1 MIVGTGSARGSGRRC
16 AGGLG
21 RAGVAPGDE
30 GHEGNST
37 DVPPGTVSLA
47 RPMETNSIGPELDW
61 DTEAWLEVRTRAQ
74 QAGQA
79 YIWLNLVE
87 QRLRAVVAAV
97 LRPIYEPVHGHDDWV
112 VAAAGPAGQE
122 WVQRAVAV
130 REVSRR
136 KGYLLDPADDNVLSF
151 LTLPQ
156 LRELMVQHWP
166 CFEPYVDDRRDVEL
180 ALDELEVTRNVVSR
194 NRALSE
200 AVLNQAERASA
211 RLLEILGSSGD
222 VPSARRL
229 PIDAVEDLVGD
240 RYADVVAVH
249 SDRVRLLRQFPAEDI
264 FGGARRLDAIGI
276 GLNLLVQNFSGRRL
290 VRLAESGCRVR
301 LLFLNPASSAVKRRE
316 RELGIKRGELS
327 RAVEMNILH
336 MRRVRSASVTR
347 APSRSRSST
356 RRPASRPT
364 SWTATAPTASRSCRP
379 ICGGCAVSRRRSW
392 CCATAAG
399 WSSRTRSTKA
409 GFSPR
414 TARSSS
420 LCGRIRGQ
428 CPELSQCGP
437 VTECGPAAEAEC
449 GPLIVSG
456 PWEGG
461 DHWGKAPPRRGTAHG
476 LAP

>member
-1 MIVGTGSARGSGRRC
+1 MGSG
-16 AGGLG
+16 GLELP
-21 RAGVAPGDE
+21 PGDE

-37 DVPPGTVSLA
+37 DAPPGTVSLA
-47 RPMETNSIGPELDW
+47 RPMDTGSIGPELDW
-61 DTEAWLEVRTRAQ
+61 DADAWREVRTRAQ
-74 QAGQA
+74 RAGRA

-166 CFEPYVDDRRDVEL
+166 CFEPYFDERRDVEL

-200 AVLNQAERASA
+200 AVLGQAERASA
-211 RLLEILGSSGD
+211 RLLEILGTGSD

-229 PIDAVEDLVGD
+229 PVDAVEDLVGD

-264 FGGARRLDAIGI
+264 FGSARRLDAVGI

-336 MRRVRSASVTR
+336 MRRVRSKLRDPGAFEIQVYDETPRFTAYLVDGDGSDGIAVVQSYLR
-347 APSRSRSST
+347 RSRGMEAPVLVLRGGGKLVKPGEVDESGLFPT
-356 RRPASRPT
+356 YREEFELAWADSRP
-364 SWTATAPTASRSCRP
+364 
-379 ICGGCAVSRRRSW
+379 VS
-392 CCATAAG
+392 
-399 WSSRTRSTKA
+399 
-409 GFSPR
+409 
-414 TARSSS
+414 
-420 LCGRIRGQ
+420 
-428 CPELSQCGP
+428 
-437 VTECGPAAEAEC
+437 
-449 GPLIVSG
+449 
-456 PWEGG
+456 
-461 DHWGKAPPRRGTAHG
+461 
-476 LAP
+476 

>member
-1 MIVGTGSARGSGRRC
+1 MPPGVLGGAEGGARVGSG
-16 AGGLG
+16 GLELP
-21 RAGVAPGDE
+21 PGDE

-37 DVPPGTVSLA
+37 DVPPGAVSLA
-47 RPMETNSIGPELDW
+47 RPMEMGSIGPELDW
-61 DTEAWLEVRTRAQ
+61 GADAWSEVRTRAQ
-74 QAGQA
+74 RAGRA

-166 CFEPYVDDRRDVEL
+166 CFEPYIDERRDVEL

-194 NRALSE
+194 NRALSQ
-200 AVLNQAERASA
+200 AVLGQAERAAA
-211 RLLEILGSSGD
+211 RLLEILGAGGD

-229 PIDAVEDLVGD
+229 PVDAVEDLVGD

-249 SDRVRLLRQFPAEDI
+249 PDRVRLLRQFPAEDL

-316 RELGIKRGELS
+316 RELGMKRGELS
-327 RAVEMNILH
+327 RSVEMSILH
-336 MRRVRSASVTR
+336 MRRVRSRLRDPDAFAIQVYDETPRFTACLVDGDGTDGIAVVQSYLRGARGMESPVLVLR
-347 APSRSRSST
+347 GGSRLVKSDDMHEGGLFATYREEFELT
-356 RRPASRPT
+356 WADSRP
-364 SWTATAPTASRSCRP
+364 
-379 ICGGCAVSRRRSW
+379 VS
-392 CCATAAG
+392 
-399 WSSRTRSTKA
+399 
-409 GFSPR
+409 
-414 TARSSS
+414 
-420 LCGRIRGQ
+420 
-428 CPELSQCGP
+428 
-437 VTECGPAAEAEC
+437 
-449 GPLIVSG
+449 
-456 PWEGG
+456 
-461 DHWGKAPPRRGTAHG
+461 
-476 LAP
+476 